1 MQKGGLEF
9 GFSKIINGE
18 ILYSV
23 PAIIEPLEVKYCFQR
38 IFLGHCM
45 VGIDFECLL

>member
-1 MQKGGLEF
+1 MQRGGLEF
-9 GFSKIINGE
+9 DFSKMMDGE
-18 ILYSV
+18 ILYLV

-45 VGIDFECLL
+45 VGIKFVYLL

>member
-38 IFLGHCM
+38 IFFRSLHG
-45 VGIDFECLL
+45 GNRF